1 MDEGKKE
8 NKIQIE
14 KERSKKR
21 DKETAK
27 ENAFGLLFLFLV
39 FRRRCRLIQT
49 KRRKENV

>member
-1 MDEGKKE
+1 MDEGKEE

-14 KERSKKR
+14 RERSKKR

-27 ENAFGLLFLFLV
+27 ENAFGLLFLF